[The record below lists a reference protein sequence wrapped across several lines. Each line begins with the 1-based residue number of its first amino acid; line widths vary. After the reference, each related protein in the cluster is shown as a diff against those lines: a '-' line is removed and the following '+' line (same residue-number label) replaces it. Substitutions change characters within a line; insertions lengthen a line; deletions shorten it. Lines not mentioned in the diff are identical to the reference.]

1 MSLPSLTVSVVMR
14 HEPVQGP
21 MARWQPWRWV
31 LADVWP
37 AEQTPQ
43 HTRRCC
49 IAETGV
55 GTPAHTRLWLS
66 PGLQVRL
73 YPDEAE
79 GYHLNLTTERPCVW
93 VMWRL
98 IDVPDEAEAEPVPI
112 PQAVTLSYNE
122 AGRWLDAQETVER
135 VDAPAD
141 MVAWLQAFTE
151 QHHQPEPKRRKRP
164 DSFKPLSDRFGNPVR
179 ISTDK
184 LGPRPG
190 GPT

>member
-1 MSLPSLTVSVVMR
+1 MIPLSLDVSVLMR
-14 HEPVQGP
+14 REPVLGA
-21 MARWQPWRWV
+21 MSRWQPWRWV

-37 AEQTPQ
+37 AAQTPER
-43 HTRRCC
+43 TTRCC

-55 GTPAHTRLWLS
+55 GTPAHTSLWLS

-73 YPDEAE
+73 HADEAE

-98 IDVPDEAEAEPVPI
+98 VEVAGETEPVPI

-122 AGRWLDAQETVER
+122 AGRWLDAQETVEQ
-135 VDAPAD
+135 VDAPVEV
-141 MVAWLQAFTE
+141 VAWLRDFTHL
-151 QHHQPEPKRRKRP
+151 HHQPEPKRRKRP

-184 LGPRPG
+184 LARGPRSEGQP
-190 GPT
+190 